1 MGVGILLFVTTFEI
15 ALGLL
20 HYIIIVYCR
29 LLFIEFS
36 WSMMWCIDSSFIYRI
51 AVISMTENCS

>member
-1 MGVGILLFVTTFEI
+1 MLLFVTTFEI

-20 HYIIIVYCR
+20 HYVIVVYYR

-36 WSMMWCIDSSFIYRI
+36 WSIMSCIDSSFIHRI